1 MRIWGRIYS
10 AGTWLQTKEKE
21 EGKEAELCQEF
32 LLQRE
37 SAEEDKEKRR
47 LRLGRW
53 SESPKL
59 QGVNSKAE
67 HKTRRAEPGCPLP
80 ICTASYSQ
88 EFF

>member
-1 MRIWGRIYS
+1 M
-10 AGTWLQTKEKE
+10 GTDLFSTNVVTDKGEGG
-21 EGKEAELCQEF
+21 GKEAELCQEF

-37 SAEEDKEKRR
+37 SAEEDKEKQR

-67 HKTRRAEPGCPLP
+67 HKTRRAEPGCSLP